1 MRNARETVR
10 AFYAAVARRDLAA
23 ARACLDEDL
32 KFQGVFEFY
41 SNADAYIG
49 AWSRLLD
56 ITVALDVQIIIA
68 EGNDAAI
75 FFEITTREIAGKTH
89 ESAIT
94 ATTLMAQWH
103 HVVEGRIVKSRSAF
117 DGWLFAPVLAQ
128 RRAE

>member
-1 MRNARETVR
+1 MRAARETVR

-23 ARACLDEDL
+23 ARACLDDDL

-41 SNADAYIG
+41 SNADACIS
-49 AWSRLLD
+49 AWTRLLD
-56 ITVALDVQIIIA
+56 IMVSLDVQIIIA

-75 FFEITTREIAGKTH
+75 FFEIRTREIPGKTGK
-89 ESAIT
+89 SAIT

-103 HVVEGRIVKSRSAF
+103 HVVDGRIVKSRSAF

-128 RRAE
+128 GE